1 MRNSAQFK
9 AVEPQATIA
18 PEVEYVFFAPPVPGI
33 GDAIA
38 PLYQAVSAMTA
49 GKGTD
54 VKKALDDAAA
64 KATQIL
70 QQNKQRYGG

>member
-1 MRNSAQFK
+1 
-9 AVEPQATIA
+9 
-18 PEVEYVFFAPPVPGI
+18 
-33 GDAIA
+33 
-38 PLYQAVSAMTA
+38 MTA